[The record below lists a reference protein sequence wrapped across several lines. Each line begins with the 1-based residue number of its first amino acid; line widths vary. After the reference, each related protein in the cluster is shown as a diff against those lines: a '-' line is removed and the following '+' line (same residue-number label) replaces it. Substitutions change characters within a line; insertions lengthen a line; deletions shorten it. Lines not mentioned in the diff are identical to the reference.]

1 MPNRYSDTLSAASF
15 AELMT
20 GFANAVKNK
29 FKLCC
34 LNEVNSWRRS
44 KTDRWSDQVKFVSD
58 LTLQRRQNPAATP
71 VHVGLAGEEYP
82 ILLHHGLDVGVGW
95 IKS

>member
-58 LTLQRRQNPAATP
+58 LTLQRRQNPAAAS
-71 VHVGLAGEEYP
+71 VDVGFAGEEYP
-82 ILLHHGLDVGVGW
+82 ILLQHGLSTRVVRVE
-95 IKS
+95 S